1 MKNENVY
8 GLLYCSIVRYMWC
21 FVSVT
26 FDMFIL
32 VLYL

>member
-8 GLLYCSIVRYMWC
+8 GLLYCSVVRYMRY
-21 FVSVT
+21 FVSVV
-26 FDMFIL
+26 FDMFVL